1 MAGDSIG
8 RETGALDSQRYP
20 APMRPWLLRLAAIAL
35 LLGLPP
41 AMRTES
47 AHACS
52 CAELPGVWE
61 SVEEATAVFAG
72 RVEALEGWESG
83 DDYGVHV
90 TFAVSR
96 VWKGPASAELVA
108 NTRSLGAGDCGAPLR
123 LGEEYL
129 VYAYDETLDIWLC
142 TRTLPLAYAEE
153 DLATLGEG
161 HAPVPGATGDV
172 EAVVRPPPGAPNVGS
187 GAIASQEAGNDA
199 HWWLLAAVTVALAGT
214 GVVFVRRRLR

>member
-1 MAGDSIG
+1 
-8 RETGALDSQRYP
+8 
-20 APMRPWLLRLAAIAL
+20 MRPWLVRLAAIAL
-35 LLGLPP
+35 LVGLPP
-41 AMRTES
+41 ALRTES
-47 AHACS
+47 ALACS
-52 CAELPGVWE
+52 CGPPPGVWE

-108 NTRSLGAGDCGAPLR
+108 NTRSLGAGDCGAPLE

-161 HAPVPGATGDV
+161 HVPVAGATGEV
-172 EAVVRPPPGAPNVGS
+172 EVVVPPPPGPPNVGT
-187 GAIASQEAGNDA
+187 GDAAAQQAGSDLP
-199 HWWLLAAVTVALAGT
+199 WWLLAAVTVALAGT
-214 GVVFVRRRLR
+214 GAVLARGRLR

>member
-1 MAGDSIG
+1 
-8 RETGALDSQRYP
+8 
-20 APMRPWLLRLAAIAL
+20 MRSRLLRLAAIAL
-35 LLGLPP
+35 LVGLPP
-41 AMRTES
+41 ALRTES
-47 AHACS
+47 ALACS
-52 CAELPGVWE
+52 CSGVPGLWE

-72 RVEALEGWESG
+72 RVVDLESWQTE

-161 HAPVPGATGDV
+161 HAPVAGATGDV
-172 EAVVRPPPGAPNVGS
+172 EAVVRPPPRAPNAGS
-187 GAIASQEAGNDA
+187 GAIASQEAGGEA
-199 HWWLLAAVTVALAGT
+199 LWWLLAVVTLALAGT
-214 GVVFVRRRLR
+214 GAVFLRRRLR

>member
-1 MAGDSIG
+1 
-8 RETGALDSQRYP
+8 
-20 APMRPWLLRLAAIAL
+20 MRSRLLRLLAIAL

-47 AHACS
+47 ALACS
-52 CAELPGVWE
+52 CAEIPGVWE

-72 RVEALEGWESG
+72 RVEALEGWETE

-123 LGEEYL
+123 LGQEYL

-142 TRTLPLAYAEE
+142 TRTLPLANAEE

-161 HAPVPGATGDV
+161 HAPVPGATDDV
-172 EAVVRPPPGAPNVGS
+172 EAVVRPPPGAPNVGT
-187 GAIASQEAGNDA
+187 GAIASLEAGNDA

-214 GVVFVRRRLR
+214 GVVLVRRRLR